1 MRSIR
6 RPLSALFALLYLLLA
21 AGGEALQ
28 HGENQAAS
36 AYTESHLY
44 APGDSNHDC
53 PPPPHDENHCP
64 GCKLTGLRILL
75 TEASHGEFTG
85 DWITLRRPSAGD
97 EFAPALRSH
106 APTQSRAPPLG

>member
-1 MRSIR
+1 MLSIR
-6 RPLSALFALLYLLLA
+6 RPVSALFALLYLLLA

-28 HGENQAAS
+28 HGKNQGTAAY
-36 AYTESHLY
+36 AESHLH

-64 GCKLTGLRILL
+64 ACKLTGLRILL
-75 TEASHGEFTG
+75 TEAGHGELAG
-85 DWITLRRPSAGD
+85 GWITLRPPSAGN
-97 EFAPALRSH
+97 ELAPALRSH